1 MQVLQDGLPVTDI
14 TPGSA
19 DPYTPGFALV
29 PALSAAPRSSL
40 PGPWLQFMSEGVSVG
55 EANVAIVDLTGDP
68 ERIVATRGVGENSH
82 VITMRIIQPPDPFLE
97 DTILLFHYD
106 DPDDLTNIFDSSPF
120 ERGRPNAF
128 NGAAISTAQ
137 AKFGTTSGLLGGRL
151 EYRHDAD
158 MDVSASDFTIE
169 THIYFNALP
178 ASVGFIVIK
187 SIAAGVHPFAISI
200 AAGTGIVTAQGWN
213 AAGGALAYSIA
224 SGSGLT
230 TGVWYHV
237 ALTREGDVFTLW
249 IDGVSEGTDTY
260 SGALYSN
267 STHPLCFGA
276 TNAGTYGTDAH
287 FAETRMTKAARYSA
301 PFAVPD
307 ARFTDTPMPLD
318 IIWEEKAAPLSRSW
332 ATVVFGGGVFVA
344 GGVNAGGYA
353 CATHSLDRGV
363 TWANSFISIPAD
375 PVFLGY
381 GFSAKNV
388 AYGNGHFVAIVNAQ
402 VRYFSSDG
410 ESWGNYKEEDLT
422 KIFTS
427 SSLHF
432 GGGIFVALEANSQYI
447 RTSSDGLLWNKHDLL
462 TTASWSCGAYNGDGV
477 HIVAAHDGRT
487 AISTNWGLDWSF
499 GGTLPFGVAANYM
512 AFGNGMWV
520 VTGLSSTQTVAY
532 STDNG
537 ATWQL
542 SNTFYLN
549 SAQIYQRVRYVQHEL
564 RNGTPDNAFV
574 VLDVSGSH
582 THRSFD
588 GITWFGMTPTST
600 VQPNYSKDWDTDG
613 EGAFVSVGNSGTP
626 TNVIARGTFQP

>member
-29 PALSAAPRSSL
+29 PAPSAAPRASL
-40 PGPWLQFMSEGVSVG
+40 PGPWLQFMSEGVAVG
-55 EANVAIVDLTGDP
+55 DANVAIVDLTGNP

-82 VITMRIIQPPDPFLE
+82 VITMRVIQPPDPFLE
-97 DTILLFHYD
+97 QTILLFHYD

-128 NGAAISTAQ
+128 SGAALSTAQ

-151 EYRHDAD
+151 EYRHDSD

-187 SIAAGVHPFAISI
+187 STAAGVHPFAISI
-200 AAGTGIVTAQGWN
+200 ANGTGIVTAQGWN
-213 AAGGALAYSIA
+213 AAGGSLAYSIA

-230 TGVWYHV
+230 TGAWYHV

-249 IDGVSEGTDTY
+249 IDGVSVGTDTY

-276 TNAGTYGTDAH
+276 TSSGTYGTNAH

-318 IIWEEKAAPLSRSW
+318 IIWESVTAPASQRW
-332 ATVVFGGGVFVA
+332 ATVAFGDVA
-344 GGVNAGGYA
+344 GGVFAAGGVDQA
-353 CATHSLDRGV
+353 TGLPCAMYSLDRGETWLSSPTTFPSTGGSGFTSRNIAFGAGLFVAPV
-363 TWANSFISIPAD
+363 TATQMFTSDDGINWSVSAGPAIYTSVCIYFDNGTFITFATNT
-375 PVFLGY
+375 
-381 GFSAKNV
+381 SALYTSPDGLAWTVRTLTASTTWNCG
-388 AYGNGHFVAIVNAQ
+388 AGNGA
-402 VRYFSSDG
+402 
-410 ESWGNYKEEDLT
+410 
-422 KIFTS
+422 
-427 SSLHF
+427 
-432 GGGIFVALEANSQYI
+432 
-447 RTSSDGLLWNKHDLL
+447 
-462 TTASWSCGAYNGDGV
+462 GV
-477 HIVAAHDGRT
+477 HVVAAHDRST
-487 AISTNWGLDWSF
+487 AVSTDNGETWSAGGL
-499 GGTLPFGVAANYM
+499 LPFAFVANYM
-512 AFGNGMWV
+512 AFGNGVWV
-520 VTGLSSTQTVAY
+520 VTNLSSTQTVAY
-532 STDNG
+532 SIDNG

-542 SNTFYLN
+542 SDTFYLN
-549 SAQIYQRVRYVQHEL
+549 SAQIYQKVRYVEHEL
-564 RNGTPDNAFV
+564 RDGTPDNAFV

-588 GITWFGMTPTST
+588 GVTWFGMTPTST

-613 EGAFVSVGNSGTP
+613 EGVFVSVGNSGTP
-626 TNVIARGTFQP
+626 TTVIARGTFQP